1 MYLQERGAEVV
12 LFEDPRLT
20 AFRQRRGVPIRAASC
35 HTALLDRYVIEGHVP
50 MDAILRLLDERPDAV
65 GLALAGMPADAP
77 GMAGADESSEA
88 QPVMLITSGG
98 SLVPFNY

>member
-1 MYLQERGAEVV
+1 MYLQERGAEVD
-12 LFEDPRLT
+12 LFEDPQLA
-20 AFRQRRGVPIRAASC
+20 AFKQRHGVPIAAASC

-77 GMAGADESSEA
+77 GMAGADEVSET